1 MDIIK
6 TFNYNLSNL
15 TPDNSISERIK
26 RHAGDLRL
34 NMIQIYKH
42 NNIVDVLGERIC
54 SNIFGGGNLN
64 AQVRN
69 HPFVDLVVNKND
81 NITQDDELISV
92 KTTISKNEQSL
103 SSSLSN
109 TKAISIDHCFKY
121 LTFCLSDFM
130 DPKSNF
136 DPIIKKILSY
146 ERNENVLRYNFL
158 KLIENILDENEKD
171 KYSGLIENLD
181 DININ
186 IDEFENTIFNKL
198 NDIDQINDIYLSIA
212 SVVFKHDGIN
222 YREKFKEGEFKSFN
236 FKIVVYKSQSE
247 PFLMYFKKMIGI
259 TSDYF
264 SKSDKT
270 TPALQNKD
278 VLGNWKF
285 YEFVIETGEI
295 DPNIKIDKKF
305 LSDKNKVA
313 SHVMRSY
320 YGDDKENHDKSLNI
334 IKKTTNIVS
343 KAARDNDTNILN
355 NFNNFINQYE
365 NMKTIKNWK
374 LFTENKE
381 WYEDE
386 VKELF
391 IKYRY
396 DINTLISELLEY
408 EMENNVSLSFKFGD
422 STIIYSINNIEKD
435 LLHKENKK
443 LIKELIQETDIN
455 DIKIFTD

>member
-15 TPDNSISERIK
+15 EPDNSISERIK
-26 RHAGDLRL
+26 RHVGDLRL

-42 NNIVDVLGERIC
+42 DNIVDVLGERIC

-92 KTTISKNEQSL
+92 KTTISKNEQTL

-136 DPIIKKILSY
+136 GPIIKKILSY

-158 KLIENILDENEKD
+158 KLIENILDKND

-186 IDEFENTIFNKL
+186 IGDFENTIFNKL

-222 YREKFKEGEFKSFN
+222 YREKFKESETETFN
-236 FKIVVYKSQSE
+236 FKVVVYKSQSE
-247 PFLMYFKKMIGI
+247 LFLKYFKKMIDI

-264 SKSDKT
+264 SKYPKK

-320 YGDDKENHDKSLNI
+320 YGDDKENHNKALNI

-343 KAARDNDTNILN
+343 KAARDNDTDILSD
-355 NFNNFINQYE
+355 FNGFID
-365 NMKTIKNWK
+365 KNK
-374 LFTENKE
+374 
-381 WYEDE
+381 
-386 VKELF
+386 
-391 IKYRY
+391 
-396 DINTLISELLEY
+396 
-408 EMENNVSLSFKFGD
+408 
-422 STIIYSINNIEKD
+422 
-435 LLHKENKK
+435 
-443 LIKELIQETDIN
+443 
-455 DIKIFTD
+455 